1 MKLWEMVW
9 KTGDF
14 QVSSVSFSRGVNNKT
29 TKTWFNML
37 QIHYMN
43 VVKQFSSK
51 YTKQNASNLSAARKT
66 DKFHQWDVLTPIVA

>member
-14 QVSSVSFSRGVNNKT
+14 QVSSMSFCRGVKNKNNKNLVQHVT
-29 TKTWFNML
+29 NPL
-37 QIHYMN
+37 YMN

-51 YTKQNASNLSAARKT
+51 YTKQNESNLSAARKT
-66 DKFHQWDVLTPIVA
+66 DKFQR